1 MLNFIP
7 VGRLVVTSE
16 SDLPLDYGVE
26 AINRNAIMGEQG
38 VQKRAQHAALW
49 YTGVYRRVV
58 EEEQRLSKL
67 TDWGPE
73 VQRDVLIPSWY
84 PEWSSLI
91 FLIPKINRRS

>member
-49 YTGVYRRVV
+49 YTGVYRRV
-58 EEEQRLSKL
+58 EEDRLSDL
-67 TDWGPE
+67 TDMDPG
-73 VQRDVLIPSWY
+73 VQSYSQNGISTFVLDISTLF
-84 PEWSSLI
+84 SKC
-91 FLIPKINRRS
+91 KIK